1 MIGRGA
7 PRTVSGGQPDTA
19 AALDPGDRGA
29 ASQGARRRTNPG
41 PRALS
46 AVALVMGLALGAPIA
61 VLVVRA
67 LAGGSLVAAIGTAVV
82 LDALILS
89 LATTGVSLLVT
100 VAVGLPIALLLAR
113 RGRRGL
119 SILEAIVDLPII
131 LPPAVAGLALLLVL
145 GRRGVLGGP
154 LDALGLS
161 IPFTTAAVVI
171 AQTFVS
177 APFFIRS
184 ARTGIAGVDRDLED
198 AARADG
204 ASEWSVLRS
213 VTLPLA
219 GPALAAGLVMSWARS
234 LGEFGATIMFA
245 GNVQGRTQTL
255 PLVVYSEFQGGSLDA
270 SVAAAAVLVLAAFGV
285 LLAVRVLHW
294 GRALD
299 LRGLA

>member
-1 MIGRGA
+1 MIERGPGKPALPSPRGA
-7 PRTVSGGQPDTA
+7 D
-19 AALDPGDRGA
+19 
-29 ASQGARRRTNPG
+29 PG

-46 AVALVMGLALGAPIA
+46 VVALVMGIALGAPVA
-61 VLVVRA
+61 VLIARA
-67 LAGGSLVAAIGTAVV
+67 LLGGSLGAALGTPVV
-82 LDALILS
+82 IDALVLS
-89 LATTGVSLLVT
+89 LATTAISLLVT
-100 VAVGLPIALLLAR
+100 VAVGLPIATLLAR
-113 RGRRGL
+113 GRRRGL
-119 SILEAIVDLPII
+119 SILEAIVDLPIV

-154 LDALGLS
+154 LDALGLA
-161 IPFTTAAVVI
+161 IPFTTVAVVL

-245 GNVQGRTQTL
+245 GNIHGRTQTL

-270 SVAAAAVLVLAAFGV
+270 SIAAAAILVIAAFGV
-285 LLAVRVLHW
+285 LLAVRVRHW

-299 LRGLA
+299 VRGLA

>member
-1 MIGRGA
+1 MIERGPGKPALSSPRGA
-7 PRTVSGGQPDTA
+7 D
-19 AALDPGDRGA
+19 
-29 ASQGARRRTNPG
+29 PG
-41 PRALS
+41 PRSLS
-46 AVALVMGLALGAPIA
+46 VVALVMGIALGAPVA
-61 VLVVRA
+61 VLIARA
-67 LAGGSLVAAIGTAVV
+67 LLGGSLGAALGTPVV
-82 LDALILS
+82 IDALVLS
-89 LATTGVSLLVT
+89 LATTAISLLVT
-100 VAVGLPIALLLAR
+100 VAVGLPIATLLAR
-113 RGRRGL
+113 GRRRGL
-119 SILEAIVDLPII
+119 SILEAIVDLPIV

-154 LDALGLS
+154 LDALGLA
-161 IPFTTAAVVI
+161 IPFTTAAVI
-171 AQTFVS
+171 LAQTFVS

-245 GNVQGRTQTL
+245 GNIQGQTQTL

-270 SVAAAAVLVLAAFGV
+270 SIAAAAILVIAAFGV
-285 LLAVRVLHW
+285 LLAVRVRHW

-299 LRGLA
+299 VRGLA